1 MVMKEINELDENK
14 SIGPDEIHAKVLKEL
29 KEYIVTP
36 LRSIMNKSLK
46 QKTIGNWLT

>member
-1 MVMKEINELDENK
+1 MVIKEINELDEKK

-29 KEYIVTP
+29 KEYIATP
-36 LRSIMNKSLK
+36 LSSIMKKSLK